1 MLSVPPTAPAPAGE
15 GSSEQVQYVL
25 KASLNNDV
33 RRFRLS
39 WPSAASGEEIINA
52 ICDAVQRSF
61 DLPMAEHCLKYED
74 DDGDFCTLVKLT
86 VVDYLSSRQGS
97 TLKKVF
103 VCRKEPT
110 ADIGASTGPSVSSE
124 ATLSEAASQMSIA
137 NEEEEVQAATRRQA
151 EDEEAAAK
159 KRSEE
164 EAARKRRAEDEAK
177 KQLEEEIAAKIVE
190 AELAA
195 KRNAAALKIQ
205 SLERG
210 HRAKVRRSG
219 AASRI
224 QALVRGHWSRK
235 EEQQKAEGTKGIQE
249 IFEDTRGIQEPSC
262 EMEEADPLTPTLQ
275 EFSMVT
281 PPDSPRGESAEPAAA
296 SSIEDEYKD
305 EYIAWTFV
313 AEPAE

>member
-1 MLSVPPTAPAPAGE
+1 
-15 GSSEQVQYVL
+15 
-25 KASLNNDV
+25 
-33 RRFRLS
+33 
-39 WPSAASGEEIINA
+39 
-52 ICDAVQRSF
+52 
-61 DLPMAEHCLKYED
+61 MAEHCLKYED
-74 DDGDFCTLVKLT
+74 EDGDLCTLVKLT

-97 TLKKVF
+97 TLKKVY

-110 ADIGASTGPSVSSE
+110 ADIGASTEPSVSSE
-124 ATLSEAASQMSIA
+124 
-137 NEEEEVQAATRRQA
+137 EEEEQAATRRQA
-151 EDEEAAAK
+151 EDEEAAAKKKSEEEAVVRRQAEDEAAAK

-210 HRAKVRRSG
+210 HRAKVRRCG

-224 QALVRGHWSRK
+224 QALVRCHWSRK
-235 EEQQKAEGTKGIQE
+235 EEQQKAEG
-249 IFEDTRGIQEPSC
+249 TRGIQEPSC
-262 EMEEADPLTPTLQ
+262 EMEEADPLTPTRQ